1 MQDCPCGSNQ
11 PLEQCC
17 GPILDG
23 KIQAPT
29 PEALMRARYSAHVLG
44 KTKFLIT
51 SLHPSVR
58 GDIKESDLKTPGDAL
73 TWQGLTIEE
82 TAGGGASDDKG
93 EVVFT
98 AKYAVHDNA
107 NEHRERAYF
116 RKDNGQWYYM
126 DGDVDGHTPYRRED
140 PKVGRNDPCPCGS
153 GKKYKQ
159 CHGKLS

>member
-1 MQDCPCGSNQ
+1 MQECPCGSGQ
-11 PLEQCC
+11 DLEQCC
-17 GPILDG
+17 GPIVDE
-23 KIQAPT
+23 KTPATT

-58 GDIKESDLKTPGDAL
+58 GGVKESDLKTPGDAL
-73 TWQGLTIEE
+73 SWQGLAIEE
-82 TAGGGASDDKG
+82 TTGGGPGDNVG

-98 AKYAVHDNA
+98 AKYAVHENV

-116 RKDNGQWYYM
+116 RKENNQWFYM

-153 GKKYKQ
+153 GKKYKK
-159 CHGKLS
+159 CCGLGN